1 MQSDTHSF
9 IVRIWYEGLESDGTI
24 KTWRGSIEHVGN
36 GQRVHFTDLERV
48 VDFIQEQAWL
58 KIGIVAPGRDRDEPG
73 ASTQGD
79 PRD

>member
-36 GQRVHFTDLERV
+36 GQRLHFTDLERV
-48 VDFIQEQAWL
+48 VNFIQEQAWL
-58 KIGIVAPGRDRDEPG
+58 KRGIVAPGGVRKEPD
-73 ASTQGD
+73 TNEQGVPAD
-79 PRD
+79 